1 MNNAVGTQTGSVLGG
16 LPKESTVPA
25 MSSPL
30 AKISA
35 PASTLL
41 VSRMHMN
48 PLALSFGLI
57 LILGTVAQA
66 QIDGVPENTI
76 NCADF
81 RKIDASTWV
90 TTRLARFDIGNM
102 KGNGLPPNT
111 PLQRGIFNLEEVDLV
126 DVLDARCAGYA
137 IKGIQQAKD
146 VDFAQTGSIRKADP
160 PRRRAR

>member
-1 MNNAVGTQTGSVLGG
+1 
-16 LPKESTVPA
+16 

>member
-1 MNNAVGTQTGSVLGG
+1 
-16 LPKESTVPA
+16 
-25 MSSPL
+25 
-30 AKISA
+30 
-35 PASTLL
+35 
-41 VSRMHMN
+41 MHMN
-48 PLALSFGLI
+48 RLVLTFGLT
-57 LILGTVAQA
+57 LAFGTVAQA
-66 QIDGVPENTI
+66 QIDRVPENTI